1 MNNEVEEFLRRAAQR
16 RAQVEAQ
23 LRAQAEAR
31 AKGPAQAL
39 PPQREPAKRLTP
51 ASQSISQ
58 QQGHVTAEVVELHSE
73 LAGSATRLADT
84 STGHVLPSQDFAAQV
99 ELLGDNVE
107 SADEAMAAHLHQTFD
122 HQVGRLRKT
131 TQGPPRQAT
140 ATPSVAATVI
150 RDASPAHAIGEL
162 LRTPQN
168 VRNAIIMAEVLNR
181 PTDRW

>member
-1 MNNEVEEFLRRAAQR
+1 VNNEVEEFLRRAAQR

-31 AKGPAQAL
+31 AKGPVQVT
-39 PPQREPAKRLTP
+39 PPQRETKRLAP
-51 ASQSISQ
+51 AGQSISEQ
-58 QQGHVTAEVVELHSE
+58 QRHFTAEVVEVHSE
-73 LAGSATRLADT
+73 LAGSGQRLADT
-84 STGHVLPSQDFAAQV
+84 SSGHGLQSRDFAAQV

-107 SADEAMAAHLHQTFD
+107 SADEAMEAHLHQTFD
-122 HQVGRLRKT
+122 HQIGRLRKT

-150 RDASPAHAIGEL
+150 RDASPAHAIAEL

-181 PTDRW
+181 PADRW